1 LEGFL
6 PALAINLPS
15 GSRLTAGTMSA
26 NLHITGPTNKLVTD
40 GTLGLFNA
48 RLSGFDLGQKMSG
61 VAALAGI
68 KTGKDLDIQK
78 FTTNVHMS
86 PTGLRTDNMDL
97 VVPSLGTV
105 VGAGTIDSQNNMN
118 FNLVA
123 TVTSSVLNA
132 AGGAATGAASAQ
144 IGKLLGGSGGTN
156 CKNNE
161 MKVPLQ
167 VRGTASNP
175 QFAPDVGGVAA
186 SMLKSELSC
195 AGGVG
200 VPGTTTSN
208 PAGVVNQLG
217 GLLGKKKKP

>member
-1 LEGFL
+1 LEAFL
-6 PALAINLPS
+6 PALGINLPS

-26 NLHITGPTNKLVTD
+26 NLHITGPTNNLVTD
-40 GTLGLFNA
+40 GNLGLFNGK
-48 RLSGFDLGQKMSG
+48 LSGFDLGQKMSG

-68 KTGKDLDIQK
+68 KTGKDLEIQK
-78 FTTNVHMS
+78 FTTNVHMA
-86 PTGLRTDNMDL
+86 PTGLKTDNIDL
-97 VVPSLGTV
+97 VVPALGTV
-105 VGAGTIDSQNNMN
+105 VGGGTIDSQNNMN

-123 TVTSSVLNA
+123 SVTSSVLNA
-132 AGGAATGAASAQ
+132 AGGAATGAASAE
-144 IGKLLGGSGGTN
+144 IGKLLGGSGGSN

-167 VRGTASNP
+167 VHGTTSNP

-186 SMLKSELSC
+186 SMLKAQLSC

-200 VPGTTTSN
+200 APGTTTSN